1 MIRICDLILCSFF
14 VGLTLSASAQRSI
27 PAASAPAP
35 LVGTLAG
42 HPDWPEAKN
51 PGDVDTVDHLV
62 ASLYDVV
69 SGPAGQRDWDR
80 FRALFVPDG
89 RLAWI
94 VPESAATKDKP
105 ARKGDAVFLTPDMF
119 MQQNDPYFKTN
130 GFFGRC
136 IVKRV
141 EEFGNLVEVWST
153 KESRD
158 AKDDA
163 QPSSRGIDAFEI
175 VHAHGRFSIA
185 SLIFDDERP
194 GVTLPAKYLK
204 TPGQ

>member
-1 MIRICDLILCSFF
+1 MPIAAQNSCTS
-14 VGLTLSASAQRSI
+14 GLHGAVDVTASVHRSRPI
-27 PAASAPAP
+27 FERS
-35 LVGTLAG
+35 
-42 HPDWPEAKN
+42 
-51 PGDVDTVDHLV
+51 
-62 ASLYDVV
+62 
-69 SGPAGQRDWDR
+69 
-80 FRALFVPDG
+80 
-89 RLAWI
+89 
-94 VPESAATKDKP
+94 
-105 ARKGDAVFLTPDMF
+105 
-119 MQQNDPYFKTN
+119 
-130 GFFGRC
+130 

-163 QPSSRGIDAFEI
+163 QPSSRGIDSFQI
-175 VHAHGRFSIA
+175 VHAHGRFWIA